1 MKNEAL
7 YQYVQITGIK
17 NISPTINILET
28 GSMEEI
34 KWSIEYDLKQWQTFG
49 GEVIPGDVDLF
60 EFILNE
66 SDGTAKYTVYLAKL

>member
-17 NISPTINILET
+17 NIEPTVTILSS
-28 GSMEEI
+28 GSLEDI
-34 KWSIEYDLKQWQTFG
+34 KWDIQYDVKKWETFG

-66 SDGTAKYTVYLAKL
+66 SDGTPKYTVYLSKL

>member
-17 NISPTINILET
+17 NIEPTVTILSS
-28 GSMEEI
+28 GSLEDI
-34 KWSIEYDLKQWQTFG
+34 KWDIQYDVKKWETFG